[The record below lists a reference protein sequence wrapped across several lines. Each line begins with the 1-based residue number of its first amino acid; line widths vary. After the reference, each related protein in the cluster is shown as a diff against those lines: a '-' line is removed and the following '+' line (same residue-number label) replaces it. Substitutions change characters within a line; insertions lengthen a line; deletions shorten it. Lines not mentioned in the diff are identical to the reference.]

1 MQKMMKKI
9 LLLLHNANLDINK
22 LIFKGY
28 SMKYGENKQKMKMII
43 RLYNKLLVQN
53 DGLGVE

>member
-1 MQKMMKKI
+1 MMKKI